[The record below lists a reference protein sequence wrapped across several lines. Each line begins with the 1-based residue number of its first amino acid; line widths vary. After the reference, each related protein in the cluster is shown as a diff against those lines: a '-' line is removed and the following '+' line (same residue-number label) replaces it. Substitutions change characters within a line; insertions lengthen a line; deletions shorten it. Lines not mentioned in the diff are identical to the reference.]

1 MTSSDFVIQ
10 YSFWFLV
17 SGFGTTIQ
25 PMLRFLPAL
34 LLLVVGCARYE
45 YDIIRPT
52 DLAMHIGKQTD
63 AIAPRLPLEYRF
75 RAVENRL
82 VMSIYNTTDDPIQLV
97 GERSSVVD
105 PEGQSHPLRSQ
116 PIAPNSFIKQILP
129 PYRPR
134 IERGGPTFGIGIGT
148 HVGYHRRRAYPYDA
162 FDDSFYDEPRYF
174 AVIED
179 DALYWNW
186 SGEGQIRM
194 MLVFM
199 RGEESFTHEFVIQR
213 VKM

>member
-1 MTSSDFVIQ
+1 
-10 YSFWFLV
+10 
-17 SGFGTTIQ
+17 
-25 PMLRFLPAL
+25 MLKFCSTLIL
-34 LLLVVGCARYE
+34 LLVGCARYE
-45 YDIIRPT
+45 YDITRPT
-52 DLAMHIGKQTD
+52 DLAMHVGTKSD
-63 AIAPRLPLEYRF
+63 AIAPLPPLEYRF
-75 RAVENRL
+75 RTVENRL
-82 VMSIYNTTDDPIQLV
+82 VMSIYNTTDDPIQLI

-134 IERGGPTFGIGIGT
+134 IERSGPTFGIGIGT
-148 HVGYHRRRAYPYDA
+148 HVGHRHRRAYPYDA
-162 FDDSFYDEPRYF
+162 FDDPYYDEPRYF

-179 DALYWNW
+179 NALYWSW

-194 MLVFM
+194 MLVFA
-199 RGEESFTHEFVIQR
+199 RKDETFTHEFVIRR